1 MKRLTLMVIAVSAL
15 VATATQAADNDN
27 KDNPTK
33 NRRERAERR
42 EAKVDIDKRVRE
54 INKLDNSPSAMT
66 AGMAAVSKETAVP
79 LPTIQAEHKEHP
91 KVGLAGLF
99 VAHELATHTHE
110 PVEKFIKQH
119 EAGKSWAD
127 LAAAQN
133 QDLNSI
139 ESKLDRIEAALKNSG
154 GAASTSDGRTRARDR
169 VGK

>member
-15 VATATQAADNDN
+15 VATTAQAADND

-33 NRRERAERR
+33 NRRERAGRR

-54 INKLDNSPSAMT
+54 INKLDNSQSAMT
-66 AGMAAVSKETAVP
+66 AGMVAVSKETAVP
-79 LPTIQAEHKEHP
+79 LPTIQAEHKDHP
-91 KVGLAGLF
+91 KVGVAGLF
-99 VAHELATHTHE
+99 VAHELATNTRE

-119 EAGKSWAD
+119 EAGKSWSD

-139 ESKLDRIEAALKNSG
+139 ESKLARIESALKNAG
-154 GAASTSDGRTRARDR
+154 GAASTSDGRTQARDR
-169 VGK
+169 EGK